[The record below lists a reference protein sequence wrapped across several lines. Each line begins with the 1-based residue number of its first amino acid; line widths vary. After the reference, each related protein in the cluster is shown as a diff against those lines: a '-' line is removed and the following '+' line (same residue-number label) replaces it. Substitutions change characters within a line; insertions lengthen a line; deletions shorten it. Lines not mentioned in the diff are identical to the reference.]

1 MQSERELFSNVLS
14 TSLVF
19 VALAPSLFRPCVA
32 QAAPRFDG
40 LEVEKKPE
48 PVIVRPDEAKKKAE
62 DLKRKAEDLKNSTES
77 RTSQF
82 NISAQNDP
90 STNAKGTSSPSQ
102 VSHSAEAAKTRRD
115 VQDNAFFDRGY
126 RHEWRFETDLDY
138 IRASTRSKPNE
149 NALNENATTFDLSM
163 LYGYFIGDLV
173 QPVVELGYHTS
184 KNNIGELNESTNRFT
199 WGLGLLFNLPLQGEI
214 KSTTVNMDR
223 LVPFGGLLV
232 LSESSSS
239 RGNLMSTSTASNENL
254 MTNLVAGVRYMMFPH
269 VSVNSSMRVSYEKS
283 ASAAEANT
291 SAGGE
296 RSKTRIQLR
305 LLSFSLLM

>member
-1 MQSERELFSNVLS
+1 MQSERDLFSNVLS

-19 VALAPSLFRPCVA
+19 VALAPSLFKPCVA

-48 PVIVRPDEAKKKAE
+48 PVTVRPDEAKKKAE
-62 DLKRKAEDLKNSTES
+62 ELKKKTDEIKLNAEQRLPQVNVST
-77 RTSQF
+77 
-82 NISAQNDP
+82 QNDP
-90 STNAKGTSSPSQ
+90 SANAKGTSAASQ
-102 VSHSAEAAKTRRD
+102 ASNTLEAPKTKRE

-138 IRASTRSKPNE
+138 IRASTKSKLNE
-149 NALNENATTFDLSM
+149 SALNENATTFDLSM

-184 KNNIGELNESTNRFT
+184 KNNIGELNESTNQFT
-199 WGLGLLFNLPLQGEI
+199 WGLGLLFNLPLQGEF

-269 VSVNSSMRVSYEKS
+269 VSVNSSIRVSYEKS